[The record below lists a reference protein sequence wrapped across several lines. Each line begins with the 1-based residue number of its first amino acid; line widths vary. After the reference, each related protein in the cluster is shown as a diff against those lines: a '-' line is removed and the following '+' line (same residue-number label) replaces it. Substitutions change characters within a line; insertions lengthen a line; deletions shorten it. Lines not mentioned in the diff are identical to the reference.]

1 MMGCSCL
8 LSLDTS
14 RVSKGWRRTVCS
26 LQQGRPAGGLY
37 VCLIAQ
43 NGPKLAAQ
51 GGPRSE
57 VLQQPN
63 RSLIAALQSCS
74 SPTEG

>member
-1 MMGCSCL
+1 MLDDGL
-8 LSLDTS
+8 LMLARPRQKS
-14 RVSKGWRRTVCS
+14 R
-26 LQQGRPAGGLY
+26 LQ
-37 VCLIAQ
+37 
-43 NGPKLAAQ
+43 GPKLAAQ
-51 GGPRSE
+51 GGPRFE